1 MKKILAFLAF
11 GLLMSFGAVAQ
22 NYQVLFQ
29 SNTSFS
35 KLNDGFYTIEFKIAD
50 NVEETLAGL
59 DHYIS
64 DNPTYFKMVKQVV
77 DHKPTGLVQ
86 LSFSERLPW
95 GIWNRVFG
103 EMNVQAIGIQDLNTK
118 AIQVVDYDG
127 FMTFFK
133 LN

>member
-1 MKKILAFLAF
+1 MKKIFAFLAF
-11 GLLMSFGAVAQ
+11 GLLMSFGAFAQ

-35 KLNDGFYTIEFKIAD
+35 KLEEGFRTVEFQVTG
-50 NVEETLAGL
+50 NVEEALAGL
-59 DHYIS
+59 DHYVT
-64 DNPTYFKMVKQVV
+64 DNPQYFRLVKQIV

-95 GIWNRVFG
+95 GIWSRVFG
-103 EMNVQAIGIQDLNTK
+103 EMSVQIIGIQDAQSK
-118 AIQVVDYDG
+118 KIEVVDFEG
-127 FMTFFK
+127 FMTYFK

>member
-1 MKKILAFLAF
+1 
-11 GLLMSFGAVAQ
+11 MSFGAVAQ

-35 KLNDGFYTIEFKIAD
+35 KLNDGFYTIEFKIAG

-103 EMNVQAIGIQDLNTK
+103 EMNVQAIGIQDVNTK

-127 FMTFFK
+127 FMTYFK

>member
-1 MKKILAFLAF
+1 MKKIFAFLAF
-11 GLLMSFGAVAQ
+11 GLLMSFGAYAQ

-35 KLNDGFYTIEFKIAD
+35 KLQDGFYTVEFKIAGD
-50 NVEETLAGL
+50 VEEHIAGL
-59 DHYIS
+59 DHYVV
-64 DNPTYFKMVKQVV
+64 DNPQYFKLVKQVV

-103 EMNVQAIGIQDLNTK
+103 EMNVQVIGIQDAQSK
-118 AIQVVDYDG
+118 QIQMVDFDG